1 MSWLGSLFG
10 TKPAATNKNIKKE
23 GVLGENHIAVNIKPE
38 NGSGAVTVGG
48 LKAAQL
54 QPTPHPSIP
63 STAAPSGTTQGG
75 GRRKTKGKGKKG
87 KGRKTGKSKG
97 KGKKRSTKKRSTRK

>member
-10 TKPAATNKNIKKE
+10 AKAATNKNVKKE
-23 GVLGENHIAVNIKPE
+23 GVLGENHVAVNIKPE

-54 QPTPHPSIP
+54 QATPHPSIP

-75 GRRKTKGKGKKG
+75 GRRKTNGKGKG
-87 KGRKTGKSKG
+87 KGRKTGKGKG